1 MRGASIAVKDLT
13 KSYGPIR
20 ALDGI
25 TFEVEQGEYFVVL
38 GPIGSGR
45 STLLK
50 CIAGLEQ
57 PDSGDILFD
66 GSSVVG
72 LPPDKR
78 LAGYMPPGYALFP
91 HMTVWENVA
100 YGLWIKGYPKHE
112 IERRVEEALK
122 LVGLLHRA
130 DSYPHQLSGGQRQ
143 RVALARA
150 LASGARLLLLDE
162 PLTALDA
169 VLTLE
174 VRREVRRV
182 AKSLGLTVIY
192 VTHNQE
198 EAMAIADRIAV
209 MRRGKIEQI
218 GSPLELYLRPNSL
231 FVARFIGG
239 ENNFLVGKVV
249 EASGDFAVLDIG
261 SAVLKGR
268 GSVTSGLAVL
278 TIRPEKLRFANDGR
292 IEGVV
297 DMREFLGKTY
307 KYVIRLNGGVSL
319 IVRSREKIEVG
330 ASVRLT
336 FNPEDAL
343 VFPYPKEGLEEAVRY
358 E

>member
-1 MRGASIAVKDLT
+1 MKDLT

-25 TFEVEQGEYFVVL
+25 TFEVEQEEYFVVL

-100 YGLWIKGYPKHE
+100 YGLWIKGYSKHE

-198 EAMAIADRIAV
+198 EAMATADRIAV

>member
-182 AKSLGLTVIY
+182 AKSLGLTVIH

-198 EAMAIADRIAV
+198 EAMAVADRIAV
-209 MRRGKIEQI
+209 MRRGRIEQI
-218 GSPLELYLRPNSL
+218 GSPLELYLRPRSL

>member
-182 AKSLGLTVIY
+182 AKSLGLTVIH

-249 EASGDFAVLDIG
+249 EASGDFTVLDIG

>member
-1 MRGASIAVKDLT
+1 
-13 KSYGPIR
+13 
-20 ALDGI
+20 
-25 TFEVEQGEYFVVL
+25 
-38 GPIGSGR
+38 
-45 STLLK
+45 
-50 CIAGLEQ
+50 
-57 PDSGDILFD
+57 
-66 GSSVVG
+66 
-72 LPPDKR
+72 
-78 LAGYMPPGYALFP
+78 
-91 HMTVWENVA
+91 MTVWENVA

-198 EAMAIADRIAV
+198 EAMATADRIAV